1 MNIAE
6 ALKFGDVRL
15 ADVGIAEHR
24 LEASSL
30 LTFAL
35 RRERSFLIAHPEY
48 DLTSDEDAS
57 YRNVIARREGR
68 EPFQYIVGRQ
78 EFYGFDFEVN
88 PNVLIPR
95 PETELLVERAIVELS
110 SIDSPE
116 FCEIGVGSGC
126 ISVAILKHVPTA
138 RATGVDISETALEV
152 AARNA
157 LLNGVENRL
166 MLRASDVFSELGDK
180 AFDAVVSNPPY
191 IPESEFVDL
200 QPEVRDFEPASAL
213 TDGGS
218 GLSIIRR
225 IIDETPARLVAGG
238 ILIVEI
244 GFGQAE
250 SVRLMLRDDV
260 WRSAEFLLDLQLIE
274 RTLVAVKH

>member
-15 ADVGIAEHR
+15 ADVGIAEPR

-225 IIDETPARLVAGG
+225 IVDETPARLVAGG